1 MYYAIM
7 IKTQVQLEEW
17 QYRAAKQEGA
27 RTSRSLSDL
36 VREGLSLVLR
46 RSGQPGRSSLEQL
59 AGKYE
64 PRACDDLKAHDRDW
78 VESIR

>member
-1 MYYAIM
+1 M

-17 QYRAAKQEGA
+17 QYRAAKQESA
-27 RTSRSLSDL
+27 RSSKSLSAL

-46 RSGQPGRSSLEQL
+46 RSGRPAAPALEDL

-64 PRACDDLKAHDRDW
+64 PQACDDLKAHDRGW

>member
-1 MYYAIM
+1 M

-17 QYRAAKQEGA
+17 QYQAAKGESA

-36 VREGLSLVLR
+36 VREGLTLVLQK
-46 RSGQPGRSSLEQL
+46 SAKQPQVLLEEL

-64 PRACDDLKAHDRDW
+64 PKSCEDLKFHDCGWADA
-78 VESIR
+78 IR